1 MDERIIFM
9 NRKVLVTIGWLLVT
23 AVIFL
28 SLININTAVP
38 NVKSGDKIGHF
49 IAYFTLMVWFAWL
62 YPKPWVRNFYA
73 IGFII
78 LGGAMEILQSMTEH
92 RMGDIED
99 FHVNTI
105 GVIVGFVFAVFTS
118 QIPFVKKIFQL

>member
-1 MDERIIFM
+1 M
-9 NRKVLVTIGWLLVT
+9 NRKLLVTIGWLLVF
-23 AVIFL
+23 AVILL
-28 SLININTAVP
+28 SLININAAMP
-38 NVKSGDKIGHF
+38 DVKNSDKIGHF

-62 YPKPWVRNFYA
+62 YRKPWVRNVYA

-78 LGGAMEILQSMTEH
+78 LGGAMEVIQSMTPH

-105 GVIVGFVFAVFTS
+105 GVIVGFIFAVFTS
-118 QIPFVKKIFQL
+118 QIPIIKKIFKL

>member
-1 MDERIIFM
+1 M
-9 NRKVLVTIGWLLVT
+9 NRKLLVTIGWLLVF

-28 SLININTAVP
+28 SLININAAMP
-38 NVKSGDKIGHF
+38 DVKNGDKIGHF

-62 YPKPWVRNFYA
+62 YRKPWVRNIYA

-78 LGGAMEILQSMTEH
+78 LGGAMEVIQSMTPH

-105 GVIVGFVFAVFTS
+105 GVIVGFIFAVLTS
-118 QIPFVKKIFQL
+118 QIPFVKKIFKLENN